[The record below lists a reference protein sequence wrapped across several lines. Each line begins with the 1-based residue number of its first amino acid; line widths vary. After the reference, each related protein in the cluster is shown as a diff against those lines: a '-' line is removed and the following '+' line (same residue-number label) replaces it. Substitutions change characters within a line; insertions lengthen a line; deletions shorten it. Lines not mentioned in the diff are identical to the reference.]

1 MNENLFEFLIS
12 LGVKSEIVSEQFGKA
27 AIDQRFYKEYEQPS
41 YEFGS
46 LRFIPQVDGS
56 GGSGATRIPV
66 RLEDGMTYID
76 QKETQGG
83 GRLGGV
89 IAPLENAIIDGRIQ
103 KSPSGVSFGGG
114 VSGSYYRG
122 KQSFPRQLQSFGAPE
137 SVTYGPSGMVNSYDA
152 FVNLPS
158 GVNISGAYQP
168 ETDDY
173 NIMARIRKEF

>member
-1 MNENLFEFLIS
+1 MNNDLVNFLLS
-12 LGVKSEIVSEQFGKA
+12 LGVKAESVE
-27 AIDQRFYKEYEQPS
+27 DQLGIKVQNEDQPDPTSYKYGALNFTPS
-41 YEFGS
+41 INASMG
-46 LRFIPQVDGS
+46 V
-56 GGSGATRIPV
+56 GGAESRDV
-66 RLEDGMTYID
+66 VQR
-76 QKETQGG
+76 QTQGG
-83 GRLGGV
+83 GRLGGSV
-89 IAPLENAIIDGRIQ
+89 NL
-103 KSPSGVSFGGG
+103 PSGTSFGGG

-122 KQSFPRQLQSFGAPE
+122 KENFSPRLQEFGEPA